1 MTVPVS
7 GSARWLL
14 CAFLAWGTGTA
25 VARGDE
31 AGAAAQ
37 EVPADEVARGYYE
50 ALLAADTAAAR
61 ARSNGLLP
69 VAFGKLDSV
78 QVGDPE
84 PVDPCPDLPEIP
96 ASLREGAGTEEQRR
110 YFDSIAAA
118 MDSLLGP
125 MRGAERC
132 VEVATTLIV
141 AETPSS
147 KRVTVAYPTLLRL
160 LPEGWRV
167 DAFVTGQEVA
177 PALLGTM
184 GSLLRDLGEALPSQQ
199 EGGS

>member
-1 MTVPVS
+1 M
-7 GSARWLL
+7 L
-14 CAFLAWGTGTA
+14 LAWGAA
-25 VARGDE
+25 VGGED
-31 AGAAAQ
+31 GAAAQ
-37 EVPADEVARGYYE
+37 EVPADVVARGYYE

-84 PVDPCPDLPEIP
+84 PVDACPDLPEIP
-96 ASLREGAGTEEQRR
+96 PSLREDAGTEEQRR
-110 YFDSIAAA
+110 FYDSIAASI
-118 MDSLLGP
+118 DSVFGP
-125 MRGAERC
+125 MRSAERC
-132 VEVATTLIV
+132 VEVATTLIL
-141 AETPSS
+141 AETPSR

-177 PALLGTM
+177 PALLSTM
-184 GSLLRDLGEALPSQQ
+184 GSLLRDLGEALPSG
-199 EGGS
+199 EGGGS